1 MSIPINEPLHFD
13 GQKLV
18 TESLEQ
24 CFSKW
29 AESTPWGRFWWA
41 RGRKNIKGS
50 KCSIT
55 KRPL

>member
-55 KRPL
+55 